1 MVSIDKDAKSVTLSD
16 GSTITYNKMLSTMP
30 LDITL
35 SWLGKEEWAQG
46 LQHSSSHIIG
56 VGVRGECP
64 HGLKCWLYFPEDDCP
79 FYRCTVFSNYAKT
92 NCPSDDTK
100 LPTICKG
107 DGSAPASA
115 DAKDGP
121 YWSLMFEVSESQYKP
136 IKQDSVSLAGG
147 NWCAYACLH
156 TYEHMHAGGRA

>member
-1 MVSIDKDAKSVTLSD
+1 MLLAD
-16 GSTITYNKMLSTMP
+16 GSKITYNKLLSTMP
-30 LDITL
+30 LDLTL
-35 SWLGKEEWAQG
+35 SWLGKDEWAQG
-46 LQHSSSHIIG
+46 LQHSSSHIVG

-92 NCPSDDTK
+92 NCPADDAK

-115 DAKDGP
+115 EAKDGP

-136 IKQDSVSLAGG
+136 VKQDAVTLGGTAGT
-147 NWCAYACLH
+147 W
-156 TYEHMHAGGRA
+156 